1 MNIHEFNVKP
11 IFKPTKTIKWMV
23 PDNIRQYVKKVNI
36 TTWEIFSQEDITLK
50 PKEVKFIM
58 LGIGFI
64 MSEGVV
70 LTSLSDSLTKK
81 RISLQNGVYLTD
93 TLNMI
98 IVLTNNSIENIRIPK
113 LTTLCFVCYKKLWSI
128 LKNDRDERE
137 NIPRIINHTR
147 TTNRPKCC

>member
-1 MNIHEFNVKP
+1 MNIHRFNAKP
-11 IFKPTKTIKWMV
+11 IYTPTKTIKWMI
-23 PDNIRQYVKKVNI
+23 PDIIRQYVKKVNS
-36 TTWEIFSQEDITLK
+36 TTWEVFSQEDITLK

-98 IVLTNNSIENIRIPK
+98 IVLTNNSTENIKIPK
-113 LTTLCFVCYKKLWSI
+113 LTMLCFVCYKKL
-128 LKNDRDERE
+128 
-137 NIPRIINHTR
+137 
-147 TTNRPKCC
+147 

>member
-1 MNIHEFNVKP
+1 MNIHKFNVKP
-11 IFKPTKTIKWMV
+11 IYNPTKTIKWMV
-23 PDNIRQYVKKVNI
+23 PNETRQYVKKVNI
-36 TTWEIFSQEDITLK
+36 STWEIFSQEDITLK

-70 LTSLSDSLTKK
+70 LTSLPDSLTKK

-98 IVLTNNSIENIRIPK
+98 IVLTNNSTENIRIPK
-113 LTTLCFVCYKKLWSI
+113 LTTLCLVCYNKL
-128 LKNDRDERE
+128 
-137 NIPRIINHTR
+137 
-147 TTNRPKCC
+147 

>member
-1 MNIHEFNVKP
+1 MNIHKFNVKP
-11 IFKPTKTIKWMV
+11 IYTPTKTIKWLI
-23 PDNIRQYVKKVNI
+23 PNENRQYVKKVNI
-36 TTWEIFSQEDITLK
+36 TTWEIFNQEDIILK

-98 IVLTNNSIENIRIPK
+98 IVLTNNSIENIKIPK
-113 LTTLCFVCYKKLWSI
+113 QSTLCLVCYKKL
-128 LKNDRDERE
+128 
-137 NIPRIINHTR
+137 
-147 TTNRPKCC
+147 

>member
-1 MNIHEFNVKP
+1 MNIHKFNVKP
-11 IFKPTKTIKWMV
+11 IYNPTKTIKWMI
-23 PDNIRQYVKKVNI
+23 PNETRPYVKKVNL

-58 LGIGFI
+58 LGIGFL

-98 IVLTNNSIENIRIPK
+98 TVITNNSTQNIRIPK
-113 LTTLCFVCYKKLWSI
+113 LSTLCFVCYKKL
-128 LKNDRDERE
+128 
-137 NIPRIINHTR
+137 
-147 TTNRPKCC
+147 

>member
-1 MNIHEFNVKP
+1 MRMNIHKFNVKP
-11 IFKPTKTIKWMV
+11 IYNPTKTIKWLI
-23 PDNIRQYVKKVNI
+23 PNENRQYVKKVNI

-58 LGIGFI
+58 LGIGFL

-81 RISLQNGVYLTD
+81 RISLQNGIYLTD

-98 IVLTNNSIENIRIPK
+98 IVLTNNSAENIKIPK
-113 LTTLCFVCYKKLWSI
+113 MVTLCFVCYNKL
-128 LKNDRDERE
+128 
-137 NIPRIINHTR
+137 
-147 TTNRPKCC
+147 

>member
-1 MNIHEFNVKP
+1 MNIHKFNVKP

-23 PDNIRQYVKKVNI
+23 PNETRQYVKKVNT

-64 MSEGVV
+64 TSEGVV

-98 IVLTNNSIENIRIPK
+98 IVLTNNSTENIRIPK
-113 LTTLCFVCYKKLWSI
+113 LTTLCFVCYNKL
-128 LKNDRDERE
+128 
-137 NIPRIINHTR
+137 
-147 TTNRPKCC
+147 